1 MDFEKFREFWGAITR
16 GVNPSFP
23 HQKKHTQKN
32 QPKPTTSFF
41 FKSTFPKTHPKWQWK
56 NSLKKLLKSPLLG
69 PKMMENVI
77 FEILQTWI
85 YLNLLLTQNWTTQQ
99 KQASEKDAKLIT
111 PWGDLLE
118 LRLGAGGGG
127 DGERTHTP
135 KNGHFRPCTQWNQNQ
150 NQNPEDFH
158 NAVRTSFLPPQ
169 KDFIIFQEG
178 HSPVPPPTQK
188 LRGYWQCG
196 TTAPPPGFSTAGQ
209 WGWHIWTPSP
219 PGCTQNPP
227 MDPRSDWPDWTPHRK
242 ILFKGFHAQ

>member
-56 NSLKKLLKSPLLG
+56 KSLKKIAEKPTFRSKNDGKCYFRDP
-69 PKMMENVI
+69 PNVDLFKI
-77 FEILQTWI
+77 P
-85 YLNLLLTQNWTTQQ
+85 LTQNWTTQQ

-150 NQNPEDFH
+150 NQTPEDFH
-158 NAVRTSFLPPQ
+158 NAVWTSFLPPQ

-178 HSPVPPPTQK
+178 HSPCTPSNPKTQRILAMWHHRPPPRIFNSGSMGLAHLDPFPSWVHSKSTHGPK
-188 LRGYWQCG
+188 VRLARLN
-196 TTAPPPGFSTAGQ
+196 TTPEDSF
-209 WGWHIWTPSP
+209 
-219 PGCTQNPP
+219 
-227 MDPRSDWPDWTPHRK
+227 
-242 ILFKGFHAQ
+242 